1 MEGRKLH
8 LYQPGTE
15 GVTSKQPN
23 LKGMTMVTNAAQ
35 NQEAAEPLQKGLGP
49 LSWPVNWIERHPE
62 RPHHAGQVQEEAWT
76 AVEAVGRGSEL
87 SPMAPEGTGPGL
99 VPAPLPSRYA
109 AALVTQQ
116 ALFWVEELMDGS
128 GAL

>member
-15 GVTSKQPN
+15 GVTSKQSN

-49 LSWPVNWIERHPE
+49 LSWPVNGLSSTLRDLIT
-62 RPHHAGQVQEEAWT
+62 QV
-76 AVEAVGRGSEL
+76 RCRNK
-87 SPMAPEGTGPGL
+87 PGPL
-99 VPAPLPSRYA
+99 
-109 AALVTQQ
+109 
-116 ALFWVEELMDGS
+116 
-128 GAL
+128 